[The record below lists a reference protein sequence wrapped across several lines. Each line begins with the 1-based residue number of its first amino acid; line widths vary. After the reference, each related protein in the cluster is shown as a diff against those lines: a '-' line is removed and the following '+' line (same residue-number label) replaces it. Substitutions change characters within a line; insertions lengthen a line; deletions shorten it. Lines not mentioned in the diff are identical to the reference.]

1 MKKLLLSLF
10 FLLPLSAME
19 MIDPSAVSSA
29 QQLKLYANE
38 KNLFVEDENAA
49 YRVERHDMNP
59 LLREVMHRQ
68 AMGKFIGDG
77 YIRVNKFEDGK
88 YELIAKVRGDG
99 GFLLTG
105 VIVYQSCRVIGYS
118 GILLGGGSAIV
129 AGYVAGGPVG
139 AVTAASGVIAAA
151 PQAAAAIESGSLA
164 IGTAASWIPG
174 LP

>member
-1 MKKLLLSLF
+1 
-10 FLLPLSAME
+10 
-19 MIDPSAVSSA
+19 
-29 QQLKLYANE
+29 
-38 KNLFVEDENAA
+38 VEDENAA
-49 YRVERHDMNP
+49 YRVERSDMNP
-59 LLREVMHRQ
+59 LLREVMDRQ

-118 GILLGGGSAIV
+118 GLVLASAGTVI
-129 AGYVAGGPVG
+129 AATMAGGPAAG
-139 AVTAASGVIAAA
+139 AIAAGQVIQA
-151 PQAAAAIESGSLA
+151 STPAAAAIESGSLA

>member
-1 MKKLLLSLF
+1 
-10 FLLPLSAME
+10 ME

-88 YELIAKVRGDG
+88 YELMAKVRGDG

-105 VIVYQSCRVIGYS
+105 VIVHQSCRVIGYS

-129 AGYVAGGPVG
+129 AGFVAGGPVG
-139 AVTAASGVIAAA
+139 AVTSRFRRYCCCSTSCCCNRIRVARNWDCGFMDSRIT
-151 PQAAAAIESGSLA
+151 I
-164 IGTAASWIPG
+164 IRKK
-174 LP
+174 